1 MISNE
6 CSNFRTDDFY
16 KRASDQLQIDFLILL
31 RKDEIDV
38 QFSGKF

>member
-6 CSNFRTDDFY
+6 FSNFRTDDFY
-16 KRASDQLQIDFLILL
+16 KRASDQLQLDFLTSL

-38 QFSGKF
+38 QFLGKF